1 MMDTP
6 EGQKKIN
13 ELKRKL
19 RIKNVTQ
26 TNVRYIMD
34 RLKGRSS
41 SAGGGKSSGVGK
53 HTTHKAGGSSAGGKK
68 KTGVKW

>member
-41 SAGGGKSSGVGK
+41 SAGGGKPSGGGK

>member
-1 MMDTP
+1 
-6 EGQKKIN
+6 
-13 ELKRKL
+13 
-19 RIKNVTQ
+19 
-26 TNVRYIMD
+26 MD

-53 HTTHKAGGSSAGGKK
+53 HTTHKASGSSAGGKK